1 MIELSG
7 DSSLLSS
14 NIHSFSTK
22 QCLHGDTNKEGR
34 SVYTPARPANVVS
47 SLDRCISK
55 LGFKQKYLEASKS
68 PMPSQ

>member
-7 DSSLLSS
+7 DLSLLSS

-22 QCLHGDTNKEGR
+22 QPLHGDTNKEGR
-34 SVYTPARPANVVS
+34 SVYAPTRPANVVS

-55 LGFKQKYLEASKS
+55 LSFK
-68 PMPSQ
+68 

>member
-22 QCLHGDTNKEGR
+22 QYLHGDTNKEGR
-34 SVYTPARPANVVS
+34 SAYTPARPANVVS
-47 SLDRCISK
+47 SLRSLHK
-55 LGFKQKYLEASKS
+55 
-68 PMPSQ
+68 